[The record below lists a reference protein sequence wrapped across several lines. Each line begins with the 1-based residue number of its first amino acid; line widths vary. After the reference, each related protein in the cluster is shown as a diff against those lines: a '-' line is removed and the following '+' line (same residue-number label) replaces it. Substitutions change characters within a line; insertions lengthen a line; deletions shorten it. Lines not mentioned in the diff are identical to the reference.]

1 MFCDIWLCGGI
12 VAWRWDLRGRSCTKH
27 CVCRVSVRWWLV
39 KGRVRHTAVVDIHG
53 LSSMEL
59 LRQSAFTIP
68 LSVGGFC
75 SSWYA
80 MELLWVA
87 SVRRRCILVISLFLF
102 AIQLWHQWRIWIFA
116 QSCAEVGDC
125 AGIDWN
131 CVKHLKRS
139 EKRYKYISFY
149 LSWLWFSRSS
159 GFTPRGHWCDPG
171 SSVPIM
177 TARCHKTSLWQTW
190 YDLSVFQFWDET
202 G

>member
-1 MFCDIWLCGGI
+1 MLCDIWLCGGT

-75 SSWYA
+75 SSWYVYT

-87 SVRRRCILVISLFLF
+87 SVRWWCILVISLFLF

-116 QSCAEVGDC
+116 QSCAEVGEC

-139 EKRYKYISFY
+139 EKRYIYIYKLLPVFA
-149 LSWLWFSRSS
+149 LIFQEFWLYTQRTLVW
-159 GFTPRGHWCDPG
+159 P
-171 SSVPIM
+171 
-177 TARCHKTSLWQTW
+177 WQFRANN
-190 YDLSVFQFWDET
+190 DSQMP
-202 G
+202 

>member
-1 MFCDIWLCGGI
+1 MYTYTYMMLCDIWLCGGT

-80 MELLWVA
+80 TLSCLCPPVMYFGDIFIPVRYTTVA
-87 SVRRRCILVISLFLF
+87 SMKDLNFRAIVR
-102 AIQLWHQWRIWIFA
+102 W
-116 QSCAEVGDC
+116 
-125 AGIDWN
+125 
-131 CVKHLKRS
+131 
-139 EKRYKYISFY
+139 
-149 LSWLWFSRSS
+149 SWGL
-159 GFTPRGHWCDPG
+159 RGHWLEL
-171 SSVPIM
+171 
-177 TARCHKTSLWQTW
+177 R
-190 YDLSVFQFWDET
+190 ET
-202 G
+202 PEKIWKEI

>member
-1 MFCDIWLCGGI
+1 MPLGWSPSWATAAAVKSSGLTKRGRCSLCSNICNICNIYIYIIYNIILCIYVYMYTYTYMMLCDIWLCGGT

-39 KGRVRHTAVVDIHG
+39 KGRVRHTAVIDIHN

-75 SSWYA
+75 SFWYVYT

-87 SVRRRCILVISLFLF
+87 SVRRWCILVISLFLF
-102 AIQLWHQWRIWIFA
+102 
-116 QSCAEVGDC
+116 AEVGDC

-139 EKRYKYISFY
+139 EKVK
-149 LSWLWFSRSS
+149 
-159 GFTPRGHWCDPG
+159 
-171 SSVPIM
+171 
-177 TARCHKTSLWQTW
+177 
-190 YDLSVFQFWDET
+190 
-202 G
+202 

>member
-1 MFCDIWLCGGI
+1 MYTYTYMMLCDIWLCGGT

-39 KGRVRHTAVVDIHG
+39 KGRVRHTAVIDIHS

-59 LRQSAFTIP
+59 SRQSTFTIP

-75 SSWYA
+75 SFWYVYT

-87 SVRRRCILVISLFLF
+87 SVRRWCILVISLFLF
-102 AIQLWHQWRIWIFA
+102 
-116 QSCAEVGDC
+116 AEVGDC

-149 LSWLWFSRSS
+149 LSLLWFSRSS
-159 GFTPRGHWCDPG
+159 GFTHRGKLVWP
-171 SSVPIM
+171 
-177 TARCHKTSLWQTW
+177 WQFRANN
-190 YDLSVFQFWDET
+190 DSQMP
-202 G
+202 